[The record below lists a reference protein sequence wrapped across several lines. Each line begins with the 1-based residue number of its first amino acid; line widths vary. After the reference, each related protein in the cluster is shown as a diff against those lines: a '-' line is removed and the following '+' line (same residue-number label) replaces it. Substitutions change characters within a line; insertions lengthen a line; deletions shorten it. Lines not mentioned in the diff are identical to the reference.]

1 MSLKDEF
8 RKMVNELTNRFPLPA
23 IANIFFPP
31 FYKSGQSKN
40 SQFMAIGLEGGTVG
54 VSYVFLPDQKMKELI
69 IFDLSQF
76 LSLTNIVPKY
86 IITHYL
92 FHFRG

>member
-1 MSLKDEF
+1 
-8 RKMVNELTNRFPLPA
+8 
-23 IANIFFPP
+23 
-31 FYKSGQSKN
+31 
-40 SQFMAIGLEGGTVG
+40 MAIGLEGGTAG
-54 VSYVFLPDQKMKELI
+54 VSYVFLPDEKMKELI